1 MTPIP
6 FDALPAR
13 IVFGALL
20 VIYVVVEAGIRIAS
34 QRNAGGAPARERASY
49 WILIIVL
56 LGSMAAA
63 LYVAQSGAFAI
74 PAGRWALFVAGVV
87 VMALGIALRVWAVVV
102 LGRAFTV
109 EVRVRDGQEVV
120 DRGPY
125 RAVRHPSYTGLL
137 LVFLGTGLALG
148 DWLALILVV
157 VPPVAA
163 VVFRIRVEEAAL
175 LAGLGEAYRRYSAG
189 RKRLIPGIW

>member
-1 MTPIP
+1 MTPVP
-6 FDALPAR
+6 YEVLPAQLA
-13 IVFGALL
+13 FGALL
-20 VIYVVVEAGIRIAS
+20 VIFAVVEAGIRIAS

-49 WILIIVL
+49 WVLIVVL
-56 LGSMAAA
+56 IGSMASA
-63 LYVAQSGAFAI
+63 LYIARSGAFAI
-74 PAGRWALFVAGVV
+74 PVGRWAFFVVGVV

-125 RAVRHPSYTGLL
+125 RVVRHPSYTGLL
-137 LVFLGTGLALG
+137 LVYLGTGLALG
-148 DWLALILVV
+148 DWLAVILVI

-163 VVFRIRVEEAAL
+163 VVFRIGIEERAL
-175 LAGLGEAYRRYSAG
+175 LAGLGEAYRRYGAG
-189 RKRLIPGIW
+189 RKRLVPGIW